1 MGCPERTGYA
11 APEVPQHVYIGIERQ
26 ITRIGVHHRQHAL
39 DVQTGK
45 LRYHLLCVCAE
56 IVCTQRGTD
65 LFRLKT
71 PCRGVHLAVNRTGN
85 DPVLRM
91 LHADVQNIAD
101 YTCAN
106 HLTRLTDERIAGVR
120 IRYAEQQTALLR
132 NAGKFLGFRG
142 AERKRL
148 IAYNVDVVL
157 EKALC
162 DLVMRIVC
170 RHDGDKINTVL
181 TCGLLICHFTE
192 ICIYAAG
199 VGQMIR
205 LSGRAV
211 PVHAAGEAAA
221 DQLGGIVQH
230 SAPAVEF
237 ADVRTK
243 PAADHT
249 KFQLPRSAMQSLHPR

>member
-1 MGCPERTGYA
+1 M
-11 APEVPQHVYIGIERQ
+11 
-26 ITRIGVHHRQHAL
+26 
-39 DVQTGK
+39 
-45 LRYHLLCVCAE
+45 CAE
-56 IVCTQRGTD
+56 IVCTQRRTD

-91 LHADVQNIAD
+91 LHTDMQNIAD
-101 YTCAN
+101 CACAD
-106 HLTRLTDERIAGVR
+106 HLTRLTDECIASVR

-132 NAGKFLGFRG
+132 NAGKLLGFLG

-148 IAYNVDVVL
+148 VAYNVDVML
-157 EKALC
+157 KKALC
-162 DLVMRIVC
+162 DFVMRIVC

-181 TCGLLICHFTE
+181 TRGLLICHFTE

-211 PVHAAGEAAA
+211 SVHTAGEAAA
-221 DQLGGIVQH
+221 DQLSGIVQH

-249 KFQLPRSAMQSLHPR
+249 KFQLPRSAMRSLHPRCSRLQSRPCCPDLRSAQCRADG